1 MIDWRV
7 TKHLIVAVEYGLVF
21 FHFVA
26 ALAIYFGQA
35 ETSQP
40 GAPSSRIFRLTDPRT
55 DECALGTA
63 VEQLARQARWR
74 VGFEATSRCH
84 PGRKTLEAG
93 DGAVTFE
100 GMSPIEA
107 LDGLLQLSPQFRWRE
122 IGGVVVIRPKLA
134 WDDPNNVLNR
144 AVGQFSVS
152 KVHPHFAV
160 HAALEAALPSLLIPH
175 TELVAVAMGKP
186 LLAHADGVAVEFD
199 GGTLLEALNA
209 IVGSFE
215 GMWQVGYT
223 GKTFGVCLH
232 TFEFQDGSTTIPGH
246 PGVRE

>member
-1 MIDWRV
+1 M
-7 TKHLIVAVEYGLVF
+7 
-21 FHFVA
+21 
-26 ALAIYFGQA
+26 
-35 ETSQP
+35 
-40 GAPSSRIFRLTDPRT
+40 
-55 DECALGTA
+55 
-63 VEQLARQARWR
+63 ARQARWR

-107 LDGLLQLSPQFRWRE
+107 LDGLLQLSPQFRWRRSRRCCHSSE
-122 IGGVVVIRPKLA
+122 ARLGRSKQRSQPGRWAILSIEGASTLRRPRGSRSSATILVDTAHRTGCRCNGKATSGSCRWCRGGVR
-134 WDDPNNVLNR
+134 R
-144 AVGQFSVS
+144 R
-152 KVHPHFAV
+152 H
-160 HAALEAALPSLLIPH
+160 
-175 TELVAVAMGKP
+175 
-186 LLAHADGVAVEFD
+186 
-199 GGTLLEALNA
+199 LLEALNA

-246 PGVRE
+246 LRCQGIATP

>member
-1 MIDWRV
+1 MLFDI
-7 TKHLIVAVEYGLVF
+7 
-21 FHFVA
+21 VA

-35 ETSQP
+35 GASQL
-40 GAPSSRIFRLTDPRT
+40 GAPTSRTFRLTDPRT
-55 DECALGTA
+55 NECALWTA
-63 VEQLARQARWR
+63 VEQWARQARWR
-74 VGFEATSRCH
+74 VGFEATTRCH

-134 WDDPNNVLNR
+134 WDDPNNALNR
-144 AVGQFSVS
+144 AVRQFSVS

-160 HAALEAALPSLLIPH
+160 HAALEAALPSLLMPH

-186 LLAHADGVAVEFD
+186 LLLAHADGVAVEFD

-223 GKTFGVCLH
+223 GKTFYVLLH
-232 TFEFQDGSTTIPGH
+232 TFEFQDGSTTIPGRL
-246 PGVRE
+246 GIRE